1 MTSAFKK
8 LFKQSSLSEIS
19 PLSAK
24 KSISLGPQVGRFVR
38 AERDLGI
45 PIRFVYLALVYNFLF
60 FPVGDMPNT
69 NEVLVEAFALAKNIF
84 FIYLFMNILYLIMLG
99 YMGKVPYRPMLY
111 ATFTMA
117 LLDGLMFCC
126 LIFVEDGFSSSLYWV
141 YFGMIMRNAYA
152 ISDAFFQIA
161 LNLSL
166 ILLYVIGCLFSE
178 SIFDYDKGNGS
189 WLLAETV
196 TNTEQITMRL
206 VLLISMVFF
215 CFAFQVLFDR
225 EKSLREEQLELR
237 VRNEHL
243 KGMGRLVAEIAHQLK
258 NPLSIINNAAY
269 LLERKQDDCTLVRAQ
284 ACVIRQEIA
293 RSDMILKD
301 LMSDAD
307 QSASSVK
314 KVSIKEEIEKAAD
327 RVIPKET
334 FPNIKLDCQFPDS
347 DDLFLLVQPKHV
359 SEIFINLLVN
369 AREAIQG
376 NGKITIALERQ
387 SDSDIVI
394 NISDDGQ
401 GIDPKIQTKVF
412 ESYFSTKEGGSG
424 LGLGIVKKYLEFY
437 SGTISLKS
445 SESGTTFTLVFPQHL
460 STAGHY

>member
-1 MTSAFKK
+1 MISILKRIKRIFSEKGLRPLSDRNK
-8 LFKQSSLSEIS
+8 FSLS
-19 PLSAK
+19 
-24 KSISLGPQVGRFVR
+24 PQIGRFVR

-69 NEVLVEAFALAKNIF
+69 NEVLVEAFALAKKIF
-84 FIYLFMNILYLIMLG
+84 FIYLSMNILYLMMLG
-99 YMGKVPYRPMLY
+99 FIRQIPYRPMLY

-126 LIFVEDGFSSSLYWV
+126 LIFIEDGFSSSLYWV

-152 ISDAFFQIA
+152 ISDAFFQIT

-166 ILLYVIGCLFSE
+166 VLLYLIGCLFSE
-178 SIFDYDKGNGS
+178 SIFEYDQVSES
-189 WLLAETV
+189 WFLAETV
-196 TNTEQITMRL
+196 NNTEQITMRL
-206 VLLISMVFF
+206 ILLISMVFF

-225 EKSLREEQLELR
+225 EKNLREERLELR

-269 LLERKQDDCTLVRAQ
+269 LLEKKQTDPNLVQSQ
-284 ACVIRQEIA
+284 ATVIRQEIA

-307 QSASSVK
+307 QSVSSVK
-314 KVSIKEEIEKAAD
+314 KVSLKHEIEMAIK

-334 FPNIKLDCQFPDS
+334 FPNIELICHFPIS

-369 AREAIQG
+369 AREAIKGQG
-376 NGKITIALERQ
+376 TITIDVARE

-394 NISDDGQ
+394 NFSDSGP
-401 GIDPKIQTKVF
+401 GIDPKIQTKIF

-445 SESGTTFTLVFPQHL
+445 SATGTTFTLVFPEHI
-460 STAGHY
+460 STAGNY